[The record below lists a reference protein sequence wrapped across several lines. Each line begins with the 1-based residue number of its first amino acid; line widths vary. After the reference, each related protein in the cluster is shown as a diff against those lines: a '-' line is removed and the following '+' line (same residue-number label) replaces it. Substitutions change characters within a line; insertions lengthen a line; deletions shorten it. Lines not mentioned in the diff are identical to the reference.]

1 MTHMPA
7 QFRVPTVLIQEWRR
21 RAADSRLSNPAA
33 ADVYERCASELEEL
47 DVHTEGAP
55 AHGGGSWRQSP
66 TRHLTSTLPLGLALL
81 AGAVFAAGLVATRST
96 NGGVV

>member
-33 ADVYERCASELEEL
+33 ADAYERCASELEQL

-55 AHGGGSWRQSP
+55 AYAGESWRRSP
-66 TRHLTSTLPLGLALL
+66 TRHLATLPLALALI

-96 NGGVV
+96 NAAVA